1 MMLDPKYRPL
11 SRNNSQKG
19 SAKGSQKNSQKGS
32 QKGSQKQ
39 TSQKSKV
46 QEVKDSKSIVDFYM
60 IKFGSKLELLE
71 DSIKALS
78 QKQFETIRNKA
89 LPHSFRSLGI
99 LWLNYMIL
107 YSYSLSNNQNADF
120 EYAQKFYDDHI
131 MRETGVI
138 VPREAWSII
147 TANFDPE

>member
-71 DSIKALS
+71 DSIRALS
-78 QKQFETIRNKA
+78 QK
-89 LPHSFRSLGI
+89 
-99 LWLNYMIL
+99 
-107 YSYSLSNNQNADF
+107 
-120 EYAQKFYDDHI
+120 
-131 MRETGVI
+131 
-138 VPREAWSII
+138 
-147 TANFDPE
+147 